1 VRVRPPSDSV
11 GLPAHVDVHAVL
23 LGVSSTDESLIRTQR
38 VERWNRDMK
47 RSLV

>member
-11 GLPAHVDVHAVL
+11 GLPAHVDVHAV